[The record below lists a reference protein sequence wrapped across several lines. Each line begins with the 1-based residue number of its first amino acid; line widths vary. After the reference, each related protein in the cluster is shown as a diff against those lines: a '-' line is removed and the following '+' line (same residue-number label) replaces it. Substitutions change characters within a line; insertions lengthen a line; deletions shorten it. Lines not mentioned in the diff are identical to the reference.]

1 MPLPT
6 PEMTPIDRQLWT
18 LSERKNAIHL
28 PPETKTYFIVPR
40 KVQFVEGNCELRAEK
55 KKTRC
60 GGKKGRPH
68 VSDANP
74 IGTVHSGEC
83 DGDRSVEMKK
93 DGGTL
98 ESRLMGLN
106 RVCRKIYLEQQAV
119 RAI

>member
-18 LSERKNAIHL
+18 LSECRNAIHL

-60 GGKKGRPH
+60 GEKKAGPTFQTLTRLGR
-68 VSDANP
+68 S
-74 IGTVHSGEC
+74 
-83 DGDRSVEMKK
+83 
-93 DGGTL
+93 TL
-98 ESRLMGLN
+98 GNATAIVQSR
-106 RVCRKIYLEQQAV
+106 
-119 RAI
+119 